1 MEEYPRTLAEL
12 EARFHDEAACRDY
25 LIALRWPDGFICPA
39 CGHKTGWR
47 VTPLRHEC
55 ARCHRQV
62 SATAGT
68 IFHATRTPLTLWFRA
83 IWWVVSQKNGVSA
96 LGLQRVLG
104 LGSYETAWTWLHKLR
119 RAMIR
124 PGRDRL
130 AGIVEV
136 DVVPVGGAERIS
148 SGDRTDR
155 KTLVIIAAQV
165 NGTGI
170 GRIRMRRIPSLS
182 ADAIADFV
190 RAAIAPGSTVRT
202 SRQKCADPSVPGYRM
217 DRPASPRGRKTVPL
231 RLARVVRV
239 ESLFKRWLLG
249 THQGAVSPAH
259 LDRYLDEYV
268 FRFNRRTSRHRG
280 KLFYRCLEQAMQV
293 EPAPYKTL
301 VKHVRGPKPQKLAST

>member
-1 MEEYPRTLAEL
+1 MEDYPRTLAEL
-12 EARFHDEAACRDY
+12 EARFGDEAACRDY
-25 LIALRWPDGFICPA
+25 LIALRWPNGFICPD
-39 CGHKTGWR
+39 CGHTVGWR

-55 ARCHRQV
+55 ANCHRQV
-62 SATAGT
+62 SATSGT

-83 IWWVVSQKNGVSA
+83 IWWMVSQKNGASA

-130 AGIVEV
+130 AGLVEV
-136 DVVPVGGAERIS
+136 DVVPVGGAQEGS
-148 SGDRTDR
+148 PGART
-155 KTLVIIAAQV
+155 LIVIAAQV

-170 GRIRMRRIPSLS
+170 GRIRMRRLPSLS

-190 RAAIAPGSTVRT
+190 REAIAPGGTVLT
-202 SRQKCADPSVPGYRM
+202 SRKECADLSVPGYRM
-217 DRPASPRGRKTVPL
+217 DRPPSSRGRKTVPM
-231 RLARVVRV
+231 RLARVLRV
-239 ESLFKRWLLG
+239 ESLFKRWILG

-259 LDRYLDEYV
+259 LDHYLDEYV

-280 KLFYRCLEQAMQV
+280 KLFYRCIEQAMQV
-293 EPAPYKTL
+293 EPAPYKAL
-301 VKHVRGPKPQKLAST
+301 VKHVRGPQPKKRART